1 MTTQAYFEDIQT
13 HILRELRQTKHSIRL
28 AVAWF
33 TDPSLF
39 EVLCQKAALG
49 FSVELLLANHSINHQ
64 SNLPYK
70 KLQEAGGKVWWIGNG
85 SDQAPLMHN
94 KFCIIDRRVLVFG
107 SYNWTR
113 RAQTNHESITVIED
127 HPPLIQDFDAE
138 FDKIKAQY
146 FPVTDVDWGKLRI
159 RLDTLLNVIRLEDVD
174 DVQYQAAKIQ
184 KLLPSQATDARV
196 ERIRR
201 ALGLTQSG
209 QYAQAVDV
217 LNDLLR
223 QLSQVVA
230 YIDPEISALQLEIRG
245 LEWQVASLED
255 EKTEIEKLI
264 HAFEVR
270 HTLEL
275 GALILQLLL
284 LRKRLADEAA
294 RENPNQQAEADE
306 AQRDYDDYRQSVPDV
321 PPAPLRVLTSDEQQ
335 ALKSKFRQASKL
347 CHPDKVPDAQKAQAE
362 RVFQDL
368 KTAYAANDLNRV
380 EALLRDLERG
390 VFASR
395 GETLTRRDQLQS
407 THQALRHRR
416 DELEAT
422 LQVLKGSEAYQKI
435 AQLTDWDAYFSNT
448 KAQLEQQL
456 NSLQYQLS

>member
-49 FSVELLLANHSINHQ
+49 VSVELLLANHSINHQ

-94 KFCIIDRRVLVFG
+94 KFCIIDQHVLIFG

-127 HPPLIQDFDAE
+127 HLPLIQDFDAE

-159 RLDTLLNVIRLEDVD
+159 RLDTLLNFIRLEDED
-174 DVQYQAAKIQ
+174 DVEYQAAKIQ
-184 KLLPSQATDARV
+184 KLLPSQTTDVRV
-196 ERIRR
+196 ERIRS
-201 ALGLTQSG
+201 ALDLTQTG
-209 QYAQAVDV
+209 HYTQAVGL
-217 LNDLLR
+217 LNNVLR
-223 QLSQVVA
+223 QLSQLTA

-264 HAFEVR
+264 YAFEVR

-294 RENPNQQAEADE
+294 RENPNHRAESDE
-306 AQRDYDDYRQSVPDV
+306 AQRDYDDYRQSVP
-321 PPAPLRVLTSDEQQ
+321 AALRVLTPDEQQ
-335 ALKSKFRQASKL
+335 TLKSKFRQASKL
-347 CHPDKVPDAQKAQAE
+347 CHPDKVPDAQKVQAE

-368 KTAYAANDLNRV
+368 KAAYAANDLDRV
-380 EALLRDLERG
+380 EALLRDLEKG

-422 LQVLKGSEAYQKI
+422 LQALKGSEAYQKI